1 MNTGIS
7 FGNTKYRT
15 YILII
20 CQEISLAYILNILAY
35 HRKEENTK
43 ELIDKAEVV
52 INNLAVLIIL
62 IKIE

>member
-1 MNTGIS
+1 M
-7 FGNTKYRT
+7 KYRT
-15 YILII
+15 YILTI
-20 CQEISLAYILNILAY
+20 CQEISLAFILNILAY

-52 INNLAVLIIL
+52 INNLAALIIL